1 MLPSRLPRKSSSRL
15 AILAVVAGA
24 LALPYAAYAQNA
36 GQPPAP
42 NVTAGGAAGDAIAS
56 NDPASKPGAPAGPNM
71 GGPGM
76 GGGVAAADYQLGPG
90 DRVRITVFGQQDLSG
105 EYAVDGTGTLS
116 FPLVGQVH
124 AGSLTAGQLGKAL
137 EGSLSPNYIKNPH
150 VSVEVLSYRPFYILG
165 EVKTPG
171 SYAYVSGMT
180 VLNAVAL
187 AGGFTY
193 RARDDDF
200 RLQRTAKD
208 GSKTQVDAEPTTPVQ
223 PGDVI
228 TVRER
233 YF

>member
-15 AILAVVAGA
+15 AVLAVVAGA
-24 LALPYAAYAQNA
+24 LALPYTAYAQNA

-42 NVTAGGAAGDAIAS
+42 NATAGGAVAS
-56 NDPASKPGAPAGPNM
+56 NDPAPMPGAPAGP
-71 GGPGM
+71 GA
-76 GGGVAAADYQLGPG
+76 GGGIAAADYQLGPG

-124 AGSLTAGQLGKAL
+124 AGSLTAGQLGKTL